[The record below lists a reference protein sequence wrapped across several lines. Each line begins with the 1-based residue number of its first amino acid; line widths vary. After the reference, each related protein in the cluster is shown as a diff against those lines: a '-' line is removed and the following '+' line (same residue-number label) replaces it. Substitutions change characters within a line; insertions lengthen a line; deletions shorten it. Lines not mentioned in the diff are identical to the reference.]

1 MLKKRRPGTKAFRSP
16 ARNPQPRKDCFGLI
30 EKEPHLRTRILPFIL
45 ISIMLAVACTPQ
57 AAPALSR
64 PASKPAT
71 LTVLAAASLSESF
84 SEIGA
89 LFESQHPSVTVA
101 FSFAGSQQLAQ
112 QLGQGADAD
121 VFASA
126 SQKSMQAVID
136 EKRVNTADAKIF
148 IKNRLVVIFPASN
161 PAGLS
166 ELKDLARA
174 RVKLDLADKSVPVG
188 QYALEFL
195 EKAAADPSYG
205 STFKDEVLKNV
216 VSYEENVKL
225 VFTKVALGEA
235 DAGIVYVTDI
245 NPAAADR
252 VGKIDIPDA
261 LNVIA
266 EYPIAPIA
274 DSRHAD
280 LAKAFIKLVLSAD
293 GQAVLAKYGFL
304 PASK

>member
-1 MLKKRRPGTKAFRSP
+1 MH
-16 ARNPQPRKDCFGLI
+16 I
-30 EKEPHLRTRILPFIL
+30 RTILYLFIT
-45 ISIMLAVACTPQ
+45 ILAVSCAPLGAPTPTQ
-57 AAPALSR
+57 PAG
-64 PASKPAT
+64 KPAT

-89 LFESQHPSVTVA
+89 LFESQHPGVTVA

-112 QLGQGADAD
+112 QLGQGANAD

-126 SQKSMQAVID
+126 SQKSMQAAVE
-136 EKRVNTADAKIF
+136 EKRINPSDAKTF
-148 IKNRLVVIFPASN
+148 AKNRLVVIFPTSN
-161 PAGLS
+161 PGGLS
-166 ELKDLARA
+166 ELKDLASA
-174 RVKLDLADKSVPVG
+174 GLKLDLADKSVPVG

-205 STFKDEVLKNV
+205 PTFKDDVLKNV

-225 VFTKVALGEA
+225 VFTKIALGEA

-245 NPAAADR
+245 SQSAAEK

-266 EYPIAPIA
+266 TYPIAPIA
-274 DSRHAD
+274 DSKQAD
-280 LAKAFIKLVLSAD
+280 LAKAFVELVLSAD
-293 GQAVLAKYGFL
+293 GQALLAKYGFL
-304 PASK
+304 PAKE